1 VAGRSGTVVIVR
13 REVPPKPERVRIV
26 LVPGSGYVGPVLVAA
41 AFCPAPPVLVPDVA
55 SGAAA
60 ELDDVRSAAF
70 TAIDALSAS
79 DPDLLVLVGEGPE
92 GEFPSGSRGTLA
104 GFGVDVTATLV
115 PAAAV
120 GAAGGTEPARMPVS
134 LTVGA
139 WMVAQ
144 SGWSGP
150 LMAMSVPDDLLAHA
164 AAERGERWAARASRV
179 AMLVLGESSARLEA
193 RAPGGF
199 DPDAPSMHA
208 VVRDALVTVDPDTLL
223 GLDPA
228 RARHLMV
235 SGRGPW
241 QVAAG
246 AARAAASSSGERGGV
261 PRGFRGE
268 LRVDE
273 APYGV
278 GYLVVSWS
286 PQ

>member
-1 VAGRSGTVVIVR
+1 VL
-13 REVPPKPERVRIV
+13 PPCPD
-26 LVPGSGYVGPVLVAA
+26 YVGPVLVAA

-60 ELDDVRSAAF
+60 ELDDLRSAALA
-70 TAIDALSAS
+70 AINALGAAN
-79 DPDLLVLVGEGPE
+79 PDLLVLVGEGPE

-104 GFGVDVTATLV
+104 GFGVDLTASLGPSDSV
-115 PAAAV
+115 AAS
-120 GAAGGTEPARMPVS
+120 GESEPTRMPAS

-144 SGWSGP
+144 GGWSGP
-150 LMAMSVPDDLLAHA
+150 VTAMSVPDDLRADD
-164 AAERGERWAARASRV
+164 AAERGERWAAQAPRV

-199 DPDAPSMHA
+199 DPQAPVMHT
-208 VVRDALVTVDPDTLL
+208 VVRDALATIDTDTLL

-228 RARHLMV
+228 RATHLMV
-235 SGRGPW
+235 SGRVTW

-246 AARAAASSSGERGGV
+246 AARAAASSGDREGV
-261 PRGFRGE
+261 PRGLRGE

-286 PQ
+286 PR